1 MLAVTYPWASA
12 SSFVTTAG
20 DATPLWEDVTDPTC
34 SGDTRPWAS
43 APSYL
48 SSQSVADSRCN
59 PHATPRSP
67 TLVVLPPVASSSVAP
82 LSSASFRSATA
93 ACRSL
98 ALAASPASRRSSALL
113 AAYCGPS
120 SLSSSP
126 LTSRAGELRT
136 RTGFLWFDQL
146 QAA

>member
-1 MLAVTYPWASA
+1 MVEERKKENSQRKGGMGGRYTATTQRFQGGESVVLAVTYPWASA

-43 APSYL
+43 ASSYL

-59 PHATPRSP
+59 PHATRGLP

-82 LSSASFRSATA
+82 LSSASFCSATA

-98 ALAASPASRRSSALL
+98 ALAASPAFRRNSALL
-113 AAYCGPS
+113 AA
-120 SLSSSP
+120 
-126 LTSRAGELRT
+126 
-136 RTGFLWFDQL
+136 
-146 QAA
+146 